1 MVQGI
6 ITGVQ
11 KTGAQVEVFGR
22 VAADR
27 EFGREQDLGAL
38 GVRSV
43 RGIDDLA
50 GIARRVAHHQ
60 IELGHTNVERH
71 GIGQRR

>member
-1 MVQGI
+1 
-6 ITGVQ
+6 
-11 KTGAQVEVFGR
+11 
-22 VAADR
+22 
-27 EFGREQDLGAL
+27 
-38 GVRSV
+38 V

-50 GIARRVAHHQ
+50 GVARRVAHHQ